1 MQIRRVLVFRK
12 YNKKESGCPSV
23 TAAFHNG
30 AVCLPGSESQQILN
44 HECQQLMK
52 STVPRLKRPFIP
64 GVPGWG
70 LAWTYQGAA
79 RVNTARL
86 AARTH
91 IPVAGLP
98 WQPAVGPSQCWLFP
112 GQSALIYRT
121 SPSPGSSGSF
131 LLSLPQFCLQLD
143 IFPKVSPPLPP
154 PPPFKQRRGCN
165 SPPRTARSFCPPTL
179 AVRCPYPTG
188 RHTNTHC
195 THIWMGTPKS

>member
-30 AVCLPGSESQQILN
+30 AVCLPGSDSQQILD

-86 AARTH
+86 AASPDPHSSRGPPVAARSGPLTMLAFSRPVSPHLPNLAKPWQLWVLPTQSPSVLPAARH
-91 IPVAGLP
+91 IPK
-98 WQPAVGPSQCWLFP
+98 
-112 GQSALIYRT
+112 
-121 SPSPGSSGSF
+121 
-131 LLSLPQFCLQLD
+131 SLP
-143 IFPKVSPPLPP
+143 
-154 PPPFKQRRGCN
+154 
-165 SPPRTARSFCPPTL
+165 PTP
-179 AVRCPYPTG
+179 AT
-188 RHTNTHC
+188 
-195 THIWMGTPKS
+195 TPV